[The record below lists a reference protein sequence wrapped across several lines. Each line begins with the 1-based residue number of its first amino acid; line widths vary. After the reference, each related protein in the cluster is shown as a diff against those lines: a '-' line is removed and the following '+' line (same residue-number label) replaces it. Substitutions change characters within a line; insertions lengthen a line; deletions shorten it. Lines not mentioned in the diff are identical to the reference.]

1 MLIFKIALRYLFSK
15 KSTNAIN
22 IIAGVS
28 MVGMGVGAFALI
40 VVLSTFNGFEN
51 LATSLYNSYYPDLA
65 ITPARGKTFAD
76 DKALEE
82 KIEETGVVQ
91 ALSRTLEENAYVKY
105 IDKDYI
111 CTIKGVDAKYND
123 VTNVKSHVKIGQFI
137 LRDSATQYAVV
148 GANVYAALNVDV
160 EHPLYSLQVTVPRKG
175 KGSALLPEDAFV
187 FRDVVPAGVF
197 SIQQEFD
204 SKYVFVSLEF
214 AAELLG
220 AEHEV
225 SSYEIKLNPGADLD
239 KAKNNIQKQIGIA
252 YVVKTRYEQRET
264 IYRVMRLERWAVYAI
279 LAFILLIISFN
290 IIGSLSM
297 LVIEKQSDISILMAM
312 GADRGMIQKI
322 FLLEGVLSAL
332 IGAAV
337 GIFLATILCLLQ
349 IKYEFLKLSGGD
361 NSFVVQGY
369 PVKLK
374 LEDYLLTLFTVVM
387 IALIASYFPARK
399 AASAISNTAIK

>member
-22 IIAGVS
+22 IIAAVS

-51 LATSLYNSYYPDLA
+51 LAISLYNSFYTD
-65 ITPARGKTFAD
+65 ITVTAVKGKTFAD
-76 DKALEE
+76 DVNLRN
-82 KIEETGVVQ
+82 KITQSPEVT
-91 ALSRTLEENAYVKY
+91 ALSRTLEENAYIKY
-105 IDKDYI
+105 VDKDYI
-111 CTIKGVDAKYND
+111 CTVKGVDSKYND
-123 VTNVKSHVKIGQFI
+123 VTDVKSHIKIGKFI
-137 LRDSATQYAVV
+137 LSDSVNQYAVI

-160 EHPLYSLQVTVPRKG
+160 ERSVYPLQITVPRKG
-175 KGSALLPEDAFV
+175 TGTALIPEDAFT
-187 FRDVVPAGVF
+187 FRDVVPGGVF

-214 AAELLG
+214 ASELLG
-220 AEHEV
+220 SEHEV
-225 SSYEIKLNPGADLD
+225 SAYEIKLKPNADMVA
-239 KAKNNIQKQIGIA
+239 AKEEIQKLIGKDFI
-252 YVVKTRYEQRET
+252 VKTRYEQRET

-279 LAFILLIISFN
+279 LAFIMLIISFN

-312 GADRGMIQKI
+312 GADQGMIQRI
-322 FLLEGVLSAL
+322 FLLEGVLSAM
-332 IGAAV
+332 IGAV
-337 GIFLATILCLLQ
+337 IGIIMATILCLLQ

-361 NSFVVQGY
+361 NSFVIQGY

-374 LEDYLLTLFTVVM
+374 LEDYILTFFTVVI
-387 IALIASYFPARK
+387 IALIASYFPAKK
-399 AASAISNTAIK
+399 ASTAVVDSAIK